1 VTTPPGTTTV
11 DEPIAEQSILS
22 APFSSLRTSAI
33 STAGVFALAGG
44 LGASWVSRLP
54 EIRDKL
60 DADPGAL
67 GLALLFSGIGSIF
80 APFFSGFL
88 SRRIG
93 TRPVVGAMSV
103 VACAAVVG
111 IALAP
116 SVVILGVCLFVL
128 GVSASSWDVA
138 MNIYGHS
145 VEHQAGHPWM
155 PRYHALFS
163 VGGFVFAGLGALAA
177 FAHVPIV
184 IHLSVYVA
192 ICLAAMSWC
201 LRHSVDERPAAR
213 LEQRRR
219 AGDAGLPGRPRF
231 NWSLM
236 WSVAPLGVIL
246 GCTTLVGGAAS
257 NWLGIYFNTERHTS
271 PAVGSASFALYYV
284 AMSLTRWVGP
294 MLITR
299 FGRGV
304 VVRVSGLTALVGV
317 SVMLLSPD
325 LVLSFVGVGLWGIG
339 VASVFPAVISSAGDA
354 GGRSGT
360 AISLVTPI
368 GYSGTL
374 FGPPAI
380 GLLARHL
387 GLHNAL
393 WLVGALS
400 LLVVV
405 LANATRE
412 PTRVD
417 AGDPASDPSSA
428 S

>member
-1 VTTPPGTTTV
+1 LIAVSNPGSTTTA
-11 DEPIAEQSILS
+11 DEPIAEQSILT
-22 APFSSLRTSAI
+22 APFASLRTSAMA
-33 STAGVFALAGG
+33 TAGVFALAGG

-54 EIRDKL
+54 EIRDRL

-93 TRPVVGAMSV
+93 TRPVVGAMTV

-111 IALAP
+111 MSLAP
-116 SVVILGVCLFVL
+116 SIVLLGVCLFIL
-128 GVSASSWDVA
+128 GVSTSSWDVA

-145 VEHQAGHPWM
+145 VEHQAGQPWM

-177 FAHVPIV
+177 YANIPIAV
-184 IHLSVYVA
+184 HLGAYVVL
-192 ICLAAMSWC
+192 CLAAMAWC

-213 LEQRRR
+213 LEQRRQR
-219 AGDAGLPGRPRF
+219 SHDDGVGRPKF
-231 NWSLM
+231 NWTLM

-271 PAVGSASFALYYV
+271 PAAGSAAFALYFV
-284 AMSLTRWVGP
+284 MMSLTRWVGP
-294 MLITR
+294 VLIKR
-299 FGRGV
+299 FGRSV

-317 SVMLLSPD
+317 SVMLLAPTI
-325 LVLSFVGVGLWGIG
+325 VLSFAGVALWGIG

-368 GYSGTL
+368 GYSGSL

-412 PTRVD
+412 P
-417 AGDPASDPSSA
+417 AGESHAKT
-428 S
+428 

>member
-1 VTTPPGTTTV
+1 MSNPGSTTTA
-11 DEPIAEQSILS
+11 DEPIAEQSILT

-33 STAGVFALAGG
+33 ATAGVFALAGG

-54 EIRDKL
+54 EIRDRL

-93 TRPVVGAMSV
+93 TRPVVGAMAV

-116 SVVILGVCLFVL
+116 SIVALGACLFVL

-145 VEHQAGHPWM
+145 VEHQAGQPWM

-177 FAHVPIV
+177 YAHIPIV
-184 IHLSVYVA
+184 VHLSGYVV
-192 ICLAAMSWC
+192 ICLAAMVWC

-213 LEQRRR
+213 IEQQRQPSHDD
-219 AGDAGLPGRPRF
+219 GAGLPKPRF
-231 NWSLM
+231 NWTLM

-271 PAVGSASFALYYV
+271 AAAGSAAFALYFV
-284 AMSLTRWVGP
+284 MMSLTRWLGP
-294 MLITR
+294 MLIKQL
-299 FGRGV
+299 GRSV

-317 SVMLLSPD
+317 SVMLLSPG
-325 LVLSFVGVGLWGIG
+325 VALSFVGVALWGIG

-368 GYSGTL
+368 GYSGSL

-405 LANATRE
+405 LAKATRE
-412 PTRVD
+412 PAREARST
-417 AGDPASDPSSA
+417 A
-428 S
+428 